1 MASKGLISVHS
12 YLELFS
18 FIVLIIIVIKEVFK
32 YSLASCLSQ
41 IASKLTN
48 TSDSGNLSFVL
59 HCVPRLSTAWQ
70 RIVTQKY
77 T

>member
-1 MASKGLISVHS
+1 MVSKGLVSVHS

-18 FIVLIIIVIKEVFK
+18 FMVLIIIVIKEVFK
-32 YSLASCLSQ
+32 YSLDSCLSQ

-59 HCVPRLSTAWQ
+59 LCVPRLSKPG
-70 RIVTQKY
+70 RE
-77 T
+77 